1 MAGGLGLAAH
11 VFNAAWFGMGFRF
24 FSLKS
29 TAAARLIRPDI
40 PAGDPRTR
48 LVVPSMKFLGG
59 FNLALAVLALIRLWR
74 TFGAK
79 RPRPPEIRGEQ
90 DVEAFI
96 VSGIAHATQFSYN
109 LPHIRGR
116 AKGAPWD
123 VLRGIMLVIFVTD
136 GLGAAL
142 NFAAAVMAVVRW
154 RRDKGVP
161 RYGER

>member
-1 MAGGLGLAAH
+1 M
-11 VFNAAWFGMGFRF
+11 
-24 FSLKS
+24 
-29 TAAARLIRPDI
+29 
-40 PAGDPRTR
+40 R
-48 LVVPSMKFLGG
+48 LVAPSMKFLGG

-90 DVEAFI
+90 DVEAFV

-142 NFAAAVMAVVRW
+142 NFVAVVQWCRG
-154 RRDKGVP
+154 KGAP
-161 RYGER
+161 RHRKR